1 MGVRIQ
7 KTKQIKESEER
18 PDVRV
23 TARGGFYL
31 ANPAEFL
38 QSKKAQELI
47 KEVEKIPVSVPP
59 KEAGDES

>member
-1 MGVRIQ
+1 MRVIFHTSR
-7 KTKQIKESEER
+7 KYRESEGR

-38 QSKKAQELI
+38 QSKRAQDLI
-47 KEVEKIPVSVPP
+47 KEVEKIPVSTPP
-59 KEAGDES
+59 KEAGDEA